1 MQTPL
6 PGPLK
11 EALADLPLAEV
22 RYFQSIASTNSY
34 CMDWAGDDV
43 VDLSLAIADHQSAGR
58 GRADRKWVTNP
69 GSALAFSLILR
80 PAAREAGCLPF
91 FSPLGAVAI
100 RAALDQLYGLPA
112 EIKWPNDVLVA
123 RRKVAGILVE
133 NLWDGEVLKA
143 IIIGI
148 GVNIT
153 PDALPPPTELLFP
166 ATCVEAE
173 AGQPVD
179 RWRVLAGILKN
190 LVAWRAR
197 LASVDFFEEWSSHL
211 AFRGEQVCISSP
223 LKPDL
228 VGRMIGIDP
237 GGDLLIITD
246 DGTSHAITVGDVR
259 LRAV

>member
-179 RWRVLAGILKN
+179 CWRVLAGILKN